1 MRDLVG
7 IETIFVHS
15 CISGKQKITASGAHG
30 AAATGGGGG
39 VRGTV
44 LV

>member
-7 IETIFVHS
+7 IETIFVHC
-15 CISGKQKITASGAHG
+15 CISGKQKIIASGARG
-30 AAATGGGGG
+30 AAGGGGG